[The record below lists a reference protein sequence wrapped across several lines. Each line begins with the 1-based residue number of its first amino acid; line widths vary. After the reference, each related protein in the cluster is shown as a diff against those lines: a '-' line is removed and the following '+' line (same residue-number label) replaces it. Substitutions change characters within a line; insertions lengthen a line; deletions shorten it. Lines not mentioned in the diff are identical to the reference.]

1 MGCTGRARDAPTLM
15 TRLHEEPVVTAWKTR
30 HDKDDPAC
38 IPPPLQPSDQ
48 LAAWTTAGFSCVAS
62 RGGEVDALVVLR
74 GQRLVVPGAFVV
86 VSQQKDG
93 VAGPSTA

>member
-1 MGCTGRARDAPTLM
+1 MSCTGRARDAPTLM

-38 IPPPLQPSDQ
+38 IPPPLQPSEQ

-74 GQRLVVPGAFVV
+74 GQRLVVPGAIVV